1 MKEKRLIICDD
12 DREFISRLGGYISRK
27 RENPLQV
34 ACFTERESFGV
45 YLTEHEVDGV
55 LIGEHWWEEELPL
68 DCVRKMLL
76 TERSGSSAAEGCIE
90 IYKYQ
95 SAEDILRQVMLGLE
109 LPDGGQTV
117 FRGEAELFC
126 VYSPGGWPEVTRLAL
141 AIAKRLGRDGPVIYL
156 GLNEFSA
163 VSRLLGKTAG
173 QDMSDVVYCRR
184 RGKMN
189 EAQLERMIL
198 HLEGF
203 DCIPAPVNPAELAE
217 LKDRDVKGLVEEVC
231 RAGGYR
237 YAVLDL
243 GGSVFGWLSLFGA
256 AKQNYVIFPGT
267 EIGLY
272 QQSVYETFWRSIGA
286 EVLLEKSPGIILPPE
301 ELYGGKR
308 EKTEEYI
315 NELAERLLRS
325 KDKSGGD
332 GGVLI

>member
-45 YLTEHEVDGV
+45 YLAEHEVDGV

-68 DCVRKMLL
+68 ECVRKMLL
-76 TERSGSSAAEGCIE
+76 TERTGQSVAEGCIE

-95 SAEDILRQVMLGLE
+95 AAEDILRQVMLGLE

-117 FRGEAELFC
+117 FWGETQIFS
-126 VYSPGGWPEVTRLAL
+126 VYSPGGWPEITRLAI
-141 AIAKRLGRDGPVIYL
+141 AMAKRLGRDGPVIYL
-156 GLNEFSA
+156 GFNEFSA
-163 VSRLLGKTAG
+163 VSRLLGKGTG
-173 QDMSDVVYCRR
+173 QDMSDLVYCRR
-184 RGKMN
+184 RGKLS

-198 HLEGF
+198 HLEGL
-203 DCIPAPVNPAELAE
+203 DCIPAPINPAELAE
-217 LKDRDVKGLVEEVC
+217 LKERDAKNLVEDICKV
-231 RAGGYR
+231 GGYR

-243 GGSVFGWLSLFGA
+243 GGSIFGWLALFGA
-256 AKQNYVIFPGT
+256 SKQNYVIFPGT
-267 EIGLY
+267 EVGMY
-272 QQSVYETFWRSIGA
+272 QQSVYETFWKSIGA
-286 EVLLEKSPGIILPPE
+286 EALLEKSMGVILPLE
-301 ELYGGKR
+301 EVYGGKR

-325 KDKSGGD
+325 RDNFAGD
-332 GGVLI
+332 GGTLI

>member
-12 DREFISRLGGYISRK
+12 DREFISRLGGYISRR

-34 ACFTERESFGV
+34 ACFTEREALRL
-45 YLTEHEVDGV
+45 YLSEHEVDGV
-55 LIGEHWWEEELPL
+55 LIGERWSEEDVPL
-68 DCVRKMLL
+68 ECVRRMLL
-76 TERSGSSAAEGCIE
+76 TEQTGQSAAEGRIE

-95 SAEDILRQVMLGLE
+95 AAEDILRQVMLGME

-117 FRGEAELFC
+117 FRGETEIFC
-126 VYSPGGWPEVTRLAL
+126 VYSPGGWPEITRLAL
-141 AIAKRLGRDGPVIYL
+141 ALAGRLGREGPSIYL

-163 VSRLLGKTAG
+163 VNRLIGKTAG

-189 EAQLERMIL
+189 EVQLERMVL
-198 HLEGF
+198 HLEGL

-217 LKDRDVKGLVEEVC
+217 LTEKDIKDLVEEVC
-231 RAGGYR
+231 RVGGYR

-243 GGSVFGWLSLFGA
+243 GGSIFGWLTLFGA

-272 QQSVYETFWRSIGA
+272 QQSAYETFWKSIGA
-286 EVLLEKSPGIILPPE
+286 KALLKKSMGVILPLE
-301 ELYGGKR
+301 EVYGGKR

-315 NELAERLLRS
+315 NELAERLLQS

-332 GGVLI
+332 GGALI

>member
-34 ACFTERESFGV
+34 ACFTEREAFGV
-45 YLTEHEVDGV
+45 YLSEHEVDGV
-55 LIGEHWWEEELPL
+55 LIGEHWSENGESL
-68 DCVRKMLL
+68 DCVRTMLL
-76 TERSGSSAAEGCIE
+76 TERIGQSAAEGCIE

-117 FRGEAELFC
+117 FRGDAELFC
-126 VYSPGGWPEVTRLAL
+126 VYSPGGWSEVTRLAL

-163 VSRLLGKTAG
+163 VNRLLGKMAG

-184 RGKMN
+184 RGKIN
-189 EAQLERMIL
+189 EARLEKMIL

-217 LKDRDVKGLVEEVC
+217 LKEKDIKGLVEDVC
-231 RAGGYR
+231 RVGGYR
-237 YAVLDL
+237 HAVLDL

-267 EIGLY
+267 ETGLY
-272 QQSVYETFWRSIGA
+272 QQSVYETFWKSIGA
-286 EVLLEKSPGIILPPE
+286 EALLEKSKGVILPSDE
-301 ELYGGKR
+301 VCGGKR

-325 KDKSGGD
+325 KDKPGGD
-332 GGVLI
+332 GGTLI